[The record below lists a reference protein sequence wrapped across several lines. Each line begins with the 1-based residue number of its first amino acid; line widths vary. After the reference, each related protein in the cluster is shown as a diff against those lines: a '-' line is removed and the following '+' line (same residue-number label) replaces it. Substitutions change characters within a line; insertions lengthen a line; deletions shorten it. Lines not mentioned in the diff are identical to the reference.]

1 MEEDSN
7 VKGLEDNLRYKSS
20 PGKTSGQDEEVAE
33 QEILLLPVQRECRK
47 VLLRSHFPP
56 TMPAEVEITMRALL
70 SMSAEV

>member
-20 PGKTSGQDEEVAE
+20 PGKTSGQGEEVAE
-33 QEILLLPVQRECRK
+33 EEILLLPVRRECRK

-56 TMPAEVEITMRALL
+56 TMPAEVEITMRILL
-70 SMSAEV
+70 GYQ